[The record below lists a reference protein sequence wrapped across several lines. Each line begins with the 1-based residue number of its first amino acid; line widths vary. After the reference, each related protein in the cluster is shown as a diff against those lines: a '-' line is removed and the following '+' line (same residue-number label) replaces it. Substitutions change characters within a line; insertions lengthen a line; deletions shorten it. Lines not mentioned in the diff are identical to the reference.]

1 MSDRNQC
8 VKENFIHFVNQ
19 SNLPQLSCQ
28 LTPQDVGLSDNEL
41 IDLFETQVTSRHL
54 DLHSRVMQKQGQS
67 FYTIGSSGHEGNAAI
82 AKAFR
87 VTDMAFLHYRSGAFA
102 LQRGKQVDGQTSIY
116 DMLLSFAAAKD
127 DPISGGRHKV
137 LGSKILSIPPQTS
150 TIASHLPKAM
160 GTAFSIGLA
169 KRLGHKGEIPN
180 DGVIICSF
188 GDASSNHSTAQG
200 AINSA
205 AWASFQSLP
214 MPIVFVCE
222 DNGIGISTSTPKG
235 WVEANY
241 KDRAGLTYLTC
252 DGLNVLDTYR
262 VSKQAEKIARE
273 KQQPVFLHVKLI
285 RLLGH
290 AGSDAEF
297 VYRKQAVIEANEQ
310 NDPLLHSAKILLDN
324 HILTAEKIIGLY
336 QNIAN
341 RVEYVAQE
349 VVKKPRINNASE
361 VMSSIVPRSIKS
373 NMARVSVNE
382 EKRQALFQHE
392 KHNLTKPQHLAKLIN
407 WALLDL
413 MAEHENVVLLGEDIA
428 QKGGVYNVT
437 AKLVERFG
445 KNRVMNTLLDE
456 QSILGGAI
464 GLAHNGFV
472 PIPEIQ
478 FLAYVHNA
486 EDQIRGEA
494 ATLSFFSKGQYT
506 NPMVIRIAGLAY
518 QKGFGGHFHNDNSF
532 AVFRDIPGLII
543 ACPSNGADAVE
554 LLRTS
559 VKLAKEQQR
568 VVVFLEPIAL
578 YMTKDLHEEG
588 DGLWTFPYQSPV
600 ANQIEDEIESEI
612 DKNSMISESNEL
624 SVSVSGE
631 GTDLCILSYGNGYFL
646 SKQAEKV
653 LTEKGIHCRVVDLR
667 WLAPLDEKGIIEH
680 AQACHKVLIVDECRK
695 TGSISEAIISL
706 LTENAGKHFGDV
718 ERICAQ
724 DSFIPLGSAA
734 YHVLPSKDDI
744 VNVASKMCSSVAQ
757 KQA

>member
-706 LTENAGKHFGDV
+706 LTENVGENFGDV